1 MTEVTMTEVLDWDHA
16 ALDIPEAGL
25 VAERAA
31 TPEERKDIA
40 RTLEIVACT
49 SLLANYTI
57 SPRSEGHFRL
67 SGTLTARVEQTCVV
81 TLEPLTNDISESYS
95 VDFWPERELPVPEGG
110 LVDVHDEPDMEPIL
124 AGRIEAGRIIFE
136 CLAGAIDLF
145 PRKPGATFEH
155 PSDSTD
161 AAGSEKS
168 GPFAA
173 LAKIR
178 QKR

>member
-1 MTEVTMTEVLDWDHA
+1 MTEVLDWVHA
-16 ALDIPEAGL
+16 VVDIPEAGL
-25 VAERAA
+25 EIERAA
-31 TPEERKDIA
+31 TPEEREAIA
-40 RTLEIVACT
+40 RTLELVACT
-49 SLLANYTI
+49 SLVANYRI

-67 SGTLTARVEQTCVV
+67 SGTLSARVEQTCVV
-81 TLEPLTNDISESYS
+81 TLEPLTNQISESYS
-95 VDFWPERELPVPEGG
+95 VDFWPESQLPAPEGG

-155 PSDSTD
+155 PSDSTG
-161 AAGSEKS
+161 ASGPENS

>member
-1 MTEVTMTEVLDWDHA
+1 MTEVTMTEVLDWNHA

-25 VAERAA
+25 NIERAA
-31 TPEERKDIA
+31 TPKERENIA
-40 RTLEIVACT
+40 GTLELVACIN
-49 SLLANYTI
+49 LLARYVI
-57 SPRSEGHFRL
+57 SPRGEGHFRL
-67 SGTLTARVEQTCVV
+67 SGTLTARVEQKCVV

-95 VDFWPERELPVPEGG
+95 VDFWPESELPAPEGG
-110 LVDVHDEPDMEPIL
+110 LVDVHDEPDMEPML
-124 AGRIEAGRIIFE
+124 AGRIEVGRIVFE

-155 PSDSTD
+155 PSDATVIK
-161 AAGSEKS
+161 ASEGS